1 MNNENNSLSTL
12 KTGNIEKLQYICS
25 VARPLPCQQKNKLR
39 KKEERQKRK

>member
-25 VARPLPCQQKNKLR
+25 AEGQQKNKLR
-39 KKEERQKRK
+39 KKEERQERK